1 MAAIEYDEAM
11 TGQDASQDDAER
23 QRRSRALASPLRLR
37 ILRLCLHEAR
47 TNKELADELGVNP
60 GTLLHHVRA
69 LVSTGFLA
77 PGEPRRGVRGSREI
91 PYLATRRSWDT
102 EMPGG
107 SGILVQT
114 FLDEIEGLPPDDL
127 QIMRLGLKLNTA
139 TRDEML
145 GRIYALFEEY
155 KDRPA
160 DPDGVPLSLLF
171 AEHPERSRAER
182 GLGATPPK

>member
-1 MAAIEYDEAM
+1 MSITYPSRAYDGDM
-11 TGQDASQDDAER
+11 TGQDAAQADAES

-77 PGEPRRGVRGSREI
+77 AGEPRRGVRGSREV
-91 PYLATRRSWDT
+91 PYLATRMSWGT

-107 SGILVQT
+107 SRILVQT
-114 FLDEIEGLPPDDL
+114 FLDEIEGVPPDEL
-127 QIMRLGLKLNTA
+127 QVTRLGLKLNA
-139 TRDEML
+139 RTRDEML
-145 GRIYALFEEY
+145 ERFAQLFEEY
-155 KDRPA
+155 KDRPP
-160 DPDGVPLSLLF
+160 DPDGEPLSLMF
-171 AEHPERSRAER
+171 AEHPEHSRVER
-182 GLGATPPK
+182 EP